1 MDKGGINY
9 RKEVWKLL
17 KEYEADKDMT
27 LKEVL
32 DKIMAVPRESK
43 NPYVGMAT
51 RGNNKGKLMR
61 W

>member
-1 MDKGGINY
+1 MDVGGINY
-9 RKEVWKLL
+9 RKEIWKLL

-32 DKIMAVPRESK
+32 DKIMAVPREIK
-43 NPYVGMAT
+43 NPYV
-51 RGNNKGKLMR
+51 RGRRLDNNKGKLMR

>member
-1 MDKGGINY
+1 MGGINY
-9 RKEVWKLL
+9 RKEIWKLL

-32 DKIMAVPRESK
+32 DKIMAVPREIK
-43 NPYVGMAT
+43 NPYVRG
-51 RGNNKGKLMR
+51 RILGNNKGKLMR